1 MKRLNIAIGAAFLVA
16 CTLLFAQSNYTHL
29 AEHDR
34 TIYASVLMCATN
46 APVQTQTYAD
56 GVNDALDA
64 VKRITASLP
73 DGTNLTMEAVCE
85 LVCDD
90 LHIER
95 RK

>member
-1 MKRLNIAIGAAFLVA
+1 MKRLSITIGAAFLVA

-29 AEHDR
+29 AEYDR
-34 TIYASVLMCATN
+34 TIYASVLTCATN
-46 APVQTQTYAD
+46 APAKSANYAD

-64 VKRITASLP
+64 IKRVTAELP
-73 DGTNLTMEAVCE
+73 DGTNLTMEAVCQ
-85 LVCDD
+85 LVCEE